1 MAREES
7 EDHTEIRCHLG
18 ELLEERSMTLVELG
32 ERVDISVVNLSILKN
47 NRARA
52 IRFSTLQAICK
63 ALDCEVGELL
73 SYVPE
78 R

>member
-1 MAREES
+1 M
-7 EDHTEIRCHLG
+7 G
-18 ELLEERSMTLVELG
+18 ELLEERSMTLVELS

-52 IRFSTLQAICK
+52 MRFSTLQAICK

-73 SYVPE
+73 SYAPL

>member
-1 MAREES
+1 
-7 EDHTEIRCHLG
+7 
-18 ELLEERSMTLVELG
+18 MTLVELG

-52 IRFSTLQAICK
+52 MRFSTLQAICK

>member
-1 MAREES
+1 MAREEP
-7 EDHTEIRCHLG
+7 EEHTEIRCHLG
-18 ELLEERSMTLVELG
+18 ELLKARSMTLVELS

-47 NRARA
+47 NRAKA
-52 IRFSTLQAICK
+52 MRFSTLQAICK

-73 SYVPE
+73 SYAPV

>member
-7 EDHTEIRCHLG
+7 EDHAEIRCHLG

-52 IRFSTLQAICK
+52 MRFSTLQAICR